1 MNSNKTILS
10 AVLTVFGIATGL
22 MQSSAIAADEAHSG
36 TATVKL
42 QHVYALQQTGSSDP
56 AHDADCKKQLSQVNS
71 KYLGLTVTT
80 KYTINPKTLIMSAVS
95 SFPSPVSTQP
105 LQLSIDL
112 SALGI
117 AGSYSF
123 GTFRPAALP
132 EAHAVLFS
140 VNQKYADAKSTF
152 VVLGPKDQTYNCL
165 ISSTS
170 KPFKTAEKARYG
182 ADAK

>member
-10 AVLTVFGIATGL
+10 AVLTVFGMAAGL
-22 MQSSAIAADEAHSG
+22 MQSSAVAADEAHSG

-42 QHVYALQQTGSSDP
+42 QHVYAVQQTGSPAP

-71 KYLGLTVTT
+71 KYIGLTVTT
-80 KYTINPKTLIMSAVS
+80 KYTINPKTLIMSAAS
-95 SFPSPVSTQP
+95 SFASPVSTQP
-105 LQLSIDL
+105 LELNVDL

-123 GTFRPAALP
+123 GTFGPVALP
-132 EAHAVLFS
+132 GAHAILFS

-152 VVLGPKDQTYNCL
+152 LVLGPKDQTYNCL
-165 ISSTS
+165 ISSART
-170 KPFKTAEKARYG
+170 PFKSAEKAKYG
-182 ADAK
+182 MEAK